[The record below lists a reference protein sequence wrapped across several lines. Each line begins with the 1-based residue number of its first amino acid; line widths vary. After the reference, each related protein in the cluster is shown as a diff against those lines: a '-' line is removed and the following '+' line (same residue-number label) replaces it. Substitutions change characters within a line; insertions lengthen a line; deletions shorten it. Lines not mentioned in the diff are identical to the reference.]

1 MKLPFGSEGEVLSP
15 KPKHQSPKI
24 LEGEIGSSLEENVLG
39 SHVRLYVKSV
49 KTVTGVNEFER
60 RIPFSK
66 PGQPPGRVEIE
77 GKIAAGTYV
86 AKAYTTEKEVTYEFV
101 LSDEQ
106 QRIIGWVTE
115 IGPRLG
121 LDVHVIDVGRENFLH
136 RVIQEEFEKIKSFP
150 PLVDNSGKILEGI
163 LTKEQVET
171 FLSNAV
177 KLRLSRQNRAPHSH
191 SLRPPFKKR
200 N

>member
-1 MKLPFGSEGEVLSP
+1 
-15 KPKHQSPKI
+15 
-24 LEGEIGSSLEENVLG
+24 LG

-66 PGQPPGRVEIE
+66 PGEPPGRVEME
-77 GKIAAGTYV
+77 GKISTGTYV
-86 AKAYTTEKEVTYEFV
+86 IKAYATEKEVAYEFV

-106 QRIIGWVTE
+106 QRIISWVTE
-115 IGPRLG
+115 ISSRLG
-121 LDVHVIDVGRENFLH
+121 LDVQVIDVGRENFLH

-150 PLVDNSGKILEGI
+150 TLEDNSGKMLQGI

-177 KLRLSRQNRAPHSH
+177 KLS
-191 SLRPPFKKR
+191 
-200 N
+200 